1 MTGGRGPA
9 ERPDFVFQLDHHP
22 PGHGDTISAGPDER
36 PQWTRWARHLMTP
49 VLLLALAGVAFAVR
63 GPAVSWNPG
72 GQPSPA
78 PVTTQPLQLARP
90 PSGPGLIA
98 PPTGRPGQ
106 PITVVGFRD
115 SRLCGP
121 SELRFD
127 DAPVVHRVDATAR
140 PRTPGLLEVIMVMEV
155 PSTANP
161 GPHGIQLWGPAHGGR
176 RTVCG
181 DVPVHQEELD
191 AVDIEIT
198 P

>member
-1 MTGGRGPA
+1 M
-9 ERPDFVFQLDHHP
+9 
-22 PGHGDTISAGPDER
+22 
-36 PQWTRWARHLMTP
+36 MP
-49 VLLLALAGVAFAVR
+49 VVLLALAGVAIAFR
-63 GPAVSWNPG
+63 SPAVVWKPG

-78 PVTTQPLQLARP
+78 PVTTDPLSVARL
-90 PSGPGLIA
+90 PSAPGLIA

-115 SRLCGP
+115 IDLCGP

-140 PRTPGLLEVIMVMEV
+140 PRTPDLLAVFIVMQV
-155 PSTANP
+155 PTTATP
-161 GPHGIQLWGPAHGGR
+161 GPHRIQLWGPAHGGR

-181 DVPVHQEELD
+181 DMPVHQEEVD